1 MQRNKKLER
10 VANKII
16 KLERK
21 ISLGK
26 NVQETEFEI
35 QKIMD
40 SLTIE
45 DMMFIDDYIMKK
57 QKQKN

>member
-10 VANKII
+10 AANKIM

-26 NVQETEFEI
+26 DVQEAESEI
-35 QKIMD
+35 QKITD
-40 SLTIE
+40 SLTLE

-57 QKQKN
+57 QEKN